1 MKFGKGLLQEILQSN
16 PEWAPFWL
24 NYKILKKRIKAVT
37 RAAHHA
43 ANQRDIS
50 ESELEVAFFRDLQ
63 VELKKISLFYAA
75 EEKRCSFR
83 YHQLRSVLKTLKKRE
98 QIEAF
103 EAQRL
108 MFAFVHFYR
117 ECIRL
122 ENFAVINYQ
131 GFSKILKKH
140 DKMTGY
146 NTRSKY
152 MRRKVN
158 LSSFSSYPTLLQILA
173 STEDMFHEVERDT
186 RMSSAVS
193 SIKLNIEPQVA
204 TDADSTNVFAPV
216 VHVPTEAG
224 TSSTPVGAKSSP
236 LPPKFLSPHLTPSN
250 SSAPAPSFPASVL
263 WNSDEQEAVF
273 RASAQKFQL

>member
-63 VELKKISLFYAA
+63 TELKKISLFYAA

-83 YHQLRSVLKTLKKRE
+83 YQQLRSVLKTLKKRE
-98 QIEAF
+98 KIEAS

-158 LSSFSSYPTLLQILA
+158 LSSFSSYPDLLKILA
-173 STEDMFHEVERDT
+173 STEDMFHEVERDA
-186 RMSSAVS
+186 RMASAVS
-193 SIKLNIEPQVA
+193 SMKLGVEPQVTTTSPNSA
-204 TDADSTNVFAPV
+204 HVLAPV
-216 VHVPTEAG
+216 VHIPAG
-224 TSSTPVGAKSSP
+224 TGSSSTPVHTSA
-236 LPPKFLSPHLTPSN
+236 LPPKFPSPHLTPSN
-250 SSAPAPSFPASVL
+250 SSAIAASFPASVL
-263 WNSDEQEAVF
+263 WNSDEQDAAYKE
-273 RASAQKFQL
+273 SEQKFQL

>member
-1 MKFGKGLLQEILQSN
+1 MKFGKGLLHEILQSN
-16 PEWAPFWL
+16 AEWAPFWL
-24 NYKILKKRIKAVT
+24 NYKALKKRIKVVT

-63 VELKKISLFYAA
+63 TELKKISLFFAA

-83 YHQLRSVLKTLKKRE
+83 YQQLRSVLKVLKQKRGN
-98 QIEAF
+98 IDAF
-103 EAQRL
+103 ESQRL

-146 NTRSKY
+146 HTRSKY

-158 LSSFSSYPTLLQILA
+158 LSSFSSYPSLLQILS
-173 STEDMFHEVERDT
+173 STEEMFHEVERDT
-186 RMSSAVS
+186 RMAPGVS
-193 SIKLNIEPQVA
+193 SIKFNMKSQGTMNSGNARVP
-204 TDADSTNVFAPV
+204 APV
-216 VHVPTEAG
+216 VHISVEAG
-224 TSSTPVGAKSSP
+224 SSSTPVVSSLPSKFPSSHDTTSKSS
-236 LPPKFLSPHLTPSN
+236 
-250 SSAPAPSFPASVL
+250 AIAASFPTSVL
-263 WNSDEQEAVF
+263 WTPDDQNADNFHELQ
-273 RASAQKFQL
+273 RAAIV